1 MMKTDR
7 ELLEQALEA
16 LNLINHRG
24 NNDDELFK
32 VGQTITLI
40 QERLAENDDEPVLWV
55 DTDDNGD
62 LYWDEDRMVSDT
74 PVYFDN
80 PIPLYRRPL
89 PMARLTNEEIS
100 QVGEDS
106 KSVDGNRILPFAF
119 ARAIEQKIWEKA
131 E

>member
-1 MMKTDR
+1 MKTDR

-16 LNLINHRG
+16 LGGVYAGGAQGKLMDAVTEAI
-24 NNDDELFK
+24 EA
-32 VGQTITLI
+32 
-40 QERLAENDDEPVLWV
+40 RLAENDDEPVLWV

-62 LYWDEDRMVSDT
+62 LYWDEDRMASDT

-89 PMARLTNEEIS
+89 PMARLTDEEIS

-106 KSVDGNRILPFAF
+106 KSVEGNHILPFAF